1 MIEINLLEKKKGF
14 KAPVVLGIDIA
25 KLPWKSIIVSYLIA
39 TYPMDFLREQF
50 KGIQAE
56 KSGEVVALRNRLSK
70 LKRELRGNRTIKDQL
85 QAFNKQIEKLKSRT
99 AQVDKIIKLKTNP
112 RYLLEHIARSTPED
126 LWFDELIFND
136 RNDITIKGASESYK
150 SIGIFIAKANDSAF
164 FGKTLQLKDSK
175 TKEVIEK
182 GVTLRQ
188 ENFTIEGKVKVFDPF
203 IGSK

>member
-25 KLPWKSIIVSYLIA
+25 KLPWKSIIISCLVV
-39 TYPMDFLREQF
+39 TYPMDFLREQLVA
-50 KGIQAE
+50 IQTE
-56 KSGEVVALRNRLSK
+56 KSGEVVALRNNLSK

-85 QAFNKQIEKLKSRT
+85 QAFNKQIERLKSRT

-112 RYLLEHIARSTPED
+112 RYLLEHLARSAPED
-126 LWFDELIFND
+126 LWFDELILND
-136 RNDITIKGASESYK
+136 KNGIIIKGASESYK
-150 SIGIFIAKANDSAF
+150 SIGLFIAKANDSAF
-164 FGKTLQLKDSK
+164 FGKSLQLKDSK
-175 TKEVIEK
+175 TKEVTER

-188 ENFTIEGKVKVFDPF
+188 ENFTIEGNISVFDPF